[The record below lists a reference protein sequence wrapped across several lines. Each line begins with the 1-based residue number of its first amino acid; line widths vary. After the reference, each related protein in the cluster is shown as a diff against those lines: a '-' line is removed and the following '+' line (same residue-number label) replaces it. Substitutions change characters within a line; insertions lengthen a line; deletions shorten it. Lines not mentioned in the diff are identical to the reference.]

1 LYQSNLVALMRKGPN
16 PPGNAAETA
25 SASATGNYSAPAM
38 ETTVSNSAS
47 EPLRAAAAKL
57 RTALALFS
65 SGVAMKRAQL
75 RRADSGASADE
86 IACRMADW
94 LRTRPGARYG
104 DAEGQGRA
112 NDADAI

>member
-1 LYQSNLVALMRKGPN
+1 MD
-16 PPGNAAETA
+16 
-25 SASATGNYSAPAM
+25 
-38 ETTVSNSAS
+38 TTVSSPAS

-57 RTALALFS
+57 RTALELFS

-75 RRADSGASADE
+75 RRADSDASTEE
-86 IACRMADW
+86 IACRVAEW

-104 DAEGQGRA
+104 DAEGHGRA